1 MHLAPT
7 ERQQR
12 LRAELRTYFRSLM
25 PDGPPPADDPARQR
39 AVLRRIGADG
49 LLGLGWPVAYG
60 GQGRGA
66 DEQFVFF
73 DEAYRAGAP
82 VSMVTLNTVGPTL
95 MKYGSE
101 EQKDFFLPR
110 ILSGDL
116 VFAIGYSEPSAGTDL
131 ASLRTRAVRAGA
143 RAGARTGAV
152 QARALREGE
161 GEGGGKGGGKGDG
174 ERGGGG
180 DADGDGGDGCRR
192 EGAGY
197 YGGEGA
203 GDGDGD
209 GGGGY
214 GREGAGYRGDGG
226 EGAGYGGEGDWLID
240 GQKIFTSNAQNADW
254 IWLACRTDPDAPKHQ
269 GISIL
274 LVPTDA
280 PGFSWTPIETV
291 GGQTTTATYY
301 DGTRVPAGNLVGEKN
316 GGWGLITNQL
326 NHERVALAA
335 IGMQA
340 EDFYAAALEAART
353 PDPVTGRRRIDE
365 PWVRFQLAEVHAR
378 LAASRLLNWRLV
390 GDVGAGRL
398 APGDASGVK
407 VAGTE
412 SAVAVYRMCQH
423 IVGADALVR
432 SGSPGV
438 FGDGELERMNRA
450 AQINTFGGGVSEVQ
464 REIVATMRLGMKRGR
479 R

>member
-12 LRAELRTYFRSLM
+12 LRAELRAYFRALM
-25 PDGPPPADDPARQR
+25 PVGRPALSDPSDPAGSPGPSDPSARR
-39 AVLRRIGADG
+39 TLLRRIGADG
-49 LLGLGWPVAYG
+49 LLGLGWPVEYG

-82 VSMVTLNTVGPTL
+82 ISMVTLNTVGPTL

-101 EQKDFFLPR
+101 HQKNFFLPR
-110 ILSGDL
+110 ILRGEL
-116 VFAIGYSEPSAGTDL
+116 VFAIGYTEPSAGTDL
-131 ASLRTRAVRAGA
+131 ASLRTRAVR
-143 RAGARTGAV
+143 
-152 QARALREGE
+152 E
-161 GEGGGKGGGKGDG
+161 GDG
-174 ERGGGG
+174 WR
-180 DADGDGGDGCRR
+180 
-192 EGAGY
+192 
-197 YGGEGA
+197 
-203 GDGDGD
+203 
-209 GGGGY
+209 
-214 GREGAGYRGDGG
+214 
-226 EGAGYGGEGDWLID
+226 ID
-240 GQKIFTSNAQNADW
+240 GQKVFTSGAQHADW
-254 IWLACRTDPDAPKHQ
+254 IWLACRTDPEAPKHR
-269 GISIL
+269 GISIV

-301 DGTRVPAGNLVGEKN
+301 EGVHVPAENLVGAEHE
-316 GGWGLITNQL
+316 GWSLITSQL

-335 IGMQA
+335 VGMQA
-340 EDFYAAALEAART
+340 EDFHAAALTAART

-365 PWVRFQLAEVHAR
+365 PWVRAQLAEAHAR
-378 LAASRLLNWRLV
+378 LAATRLLNWRLV

-423 IVGADALVR
+423 ALGTDGLAGLVR
-432 SGSPGV
+432 SGSPGA
-438 FGDGELERMNRA
+438 FEDGELERLNRA

-464 REIVATMRLGMKRGR
+464 REIVATMRLGLRRGR

>member
-12 LRAELRTYFRSLM
+12 LRAELRTYFRDLM
-25 PDGPPPADDPARQR
+25 PDGPPPADDPGSQR
-39 AVLRRIGADG
+39 ALLRRIGADG
-49 LLGLGWPVAYG
+49 MLGLGWPVAYG

-101 EQKDFFLPR
+101 EQKDYFLPR

-131 ASLRTRAVRAGA
+131 ASLRTRAVR
-143 RAGARTGAV
+143 
-152 QARALREGE
+152 
-161 GEGGGKGGGKGDG
+161 EGGH
-174 ERGGGG
+174 
-180 DADGDGGDGCRR
+180 
-192 EGAGY
+192 
-197 YGGEGA
+197 
-203 GDGDGD
+203 
-209 GGGGY
+209 
-214 GREGAGYRGDGG
+214 
-226 EGAGYGGEGDWLID
+226 WVID

-269 GISIL
+269 GISII
-274 LVPTDA
+274 LVPTEA

-291 GGQTTTATYY
+291 GGLTTTATYY
-301 DGTRVPAGNLVGEKN
+301 DGIRVPAANLVGEEN

-340 EDFYAAALEAART
+340 EDFYAAALKAART
-353 PDPVTGRRRIDE
+353 PDPVTGRRRVDE
-365 PWVRFQLAEVHAR
+365 PWVRFQLAEAHA
-378 LAASRLLNWRLV
+378 LMAASRLLNWRLV

-407 VAGTE
+407 VVGTE
-412 SAVAVYRMCQH
+412 SAVAVYRICQQ

-432 SGSPGV
+432 SGSPGA

-464 REIVATMRLGMKRGR
+464 REIVATMRLGMRRGR

>member
-12 LRAELRTYFRSLM
+12 LRAELRTYFRDLM
-25 PDGPPPADDPARQR
+25 PDGPPPADDPVRQR
-39 AVLRRIGADG
+39 ALLRRIGADG

-95 MKYGSE
+95 MKFGSE
-101 EQKDFFLPR
+101 EQKAFFLPR

-131 ASLRTRAVRAGA
+131 ASLRTRAVREPGGSAGPAGA
-143 RAGARTGAV
+143 
-152 QARALREGE
+152 
-161 GEGGGKGGGKGDG
+161 EGGHW
-174 ERGGGG
+174 R
-180 DADGDGGDGCRR
+180 
-192 EGAGY
+192 
-197 YGGEGA
+197 
-203 GDGDGD
+203 
-209 GGGGY
+209 
-214 GREGAGYRGDGG
+214 
-226 EGAGYGGEGDWLID
+226 ID

-254 IWLACRTDPDAPKHQ
+254 IWLACRTDSDAPKHQ

-280 PGFSWTPIETV
+280 SGFSWTPIETV

-301 DGTRVPAGNLVGEKN
+301 DGIRVPAGNLVGEEN

-353 PDPVTGRRRIDE
+353 PDPVTGRRRVDE

-390 GDVGAGRL
+390 GDVGVGGP

-407 VAGTE
+407 VMGTE

-432 SGSPGV
+432 SGSPGA
-438 FGDGELERMNRA
+438 FGAGELERMNRA

>member
-7 ERQQR
+7 ERQRR
-12 LRAELRTYFRSLM
+12 LRAELRTYFRDLM
-25 PDGPPPADDPARQR
+25 PDGPPSPADSGSCSGSDSGSEPGEPGASDRQR
-39 AVLRRIGADG
+39 ALLRRIGADG
-49 LLGLGWPVAYG
+49 WLGLGWPVAYG

-95 MKYGSE
+95 MKYGTE
-101 EQKDFFLPR
+101 EQKDYFLPR
-110 ILSGDL
+110 ILRGEL

-131 ASLRTRAVRAGA
+131 ASLRTRAVRH
-143 RAGARTGAV
+143 
-152 QARALREGE
+152 
-161 GEGGGKGGGKGDG
+161 
-174 ERGGGG
+174 
-180 DADGDGGDGCRR
+180 
-192 EGAGY
+192 
-197 YGGEGA
+197 
-203 GDGDGD
+203 GDGDG
-209 GGGGY
+209 
-214 GREGAGYRGDGG
+214 E
-226 EGAGYGGEGDWLID
+226 WLVD
-240 GQKIFTSNAQNADW
+240 GQKVFTSNAQQADW
-254 IWLACRTDPDAPKHQ
+254 IWLACRTDPDAPKHK

-274 LVPTDA
+274 LVPTDD
-280 PGFSWTPIETV
+280 PGFSWTPIATV
-291 GGQTTTATYY
+291 GGLTTTATYY
-301 DGTRVPAGNLVGEKN
+301 DGIRVPAANLVGEEN

-340 EDFYAAALEAART
+340 EDFYAAALAAART
-353 PDPVTGRRRIDE
+353 PDPVTGRRRVDE
-365 PWVRFQLAEVHAR
+365 PWVRSRLAEVHAR
-378 LAASRLLNWRLV
+378 LAATRLLNWRLV

-407 VAGTE
+407 VVGTE
-412 SAVAVYRMCQH
+412 SAVAVYRMCQE
-423 IVGADALVR
+423 IVGSDALVR

-464 REIVATMRLGMKRGR
+464 REIVATMRLGMTRGR

>member
-1 MHLAPT
+1 VHLAPT
-7 ERQQR
+7 ERQRR
-12 LRAELRTYFRSLM
+12 LRAELRTYFRDLM
-25 PDGPPPADDPARQR
+25 PDGPPTSADPVAPGVPEQQR
-39 AVLRRIGADG
+39 ALLRRIGADG
-49 LLGLGWPVAYG
+49 WLGLGWPVAYG

-95 MKYGSE
+95 MKFGTE
-101 EQKDFFLPR
+101 EQKEYFLPR
-110 ILSGDL
+110 ILRGEL

-131 ASLRTRAVRAGA
+131 ASLRTRAVR
-143 RAGARTGAV
+143 V
-152 QARALREGE
+152 EGE
-161 GEGGGKGGGKGDG
+161 RSPASEQGPGGAG
-174 ERGGGG
+174 RGGG
-180 DADGDGGDGCRR
+180 D
-192 EGAGY
+192 E
-197 YGGEGA
+197 
-203 GDGDGD
+203 
-209 GGGGY
+209 
-214 GREGAGYRGDGG
+214 
-226 EGAGYGGEGDWLID
+226 WLVD
-240 GQKIFTSNAQNADW
+240 GQKVFTSNAQQADW
-254 IWLACRTDPDAPKHQ
+254 IWLACRTDPDAPKHK

-280 PGFSWTPIETV
+280 PGFSWTPIATV
-291 GGQTTTATYY
+291 GGLTTTATYY
-301 DGTRVPAGNLVGEKN
+301 DGIRVPAASLVGEEN

-340 EDFYAAALEAART
+340 EDFYAAALAAART
-353 PDPVTGRRRIDE
+353 PDPVTGRRRVDE
-365 PWVRFQLAEVHAR
+365 PWVRSRLAEVHAR
-378 LAASRLLNWRLV
+378 LAATRLLNWRLV

-407 VAGTE
+407 VVGTE
-412 SAVAVYRMCQH
+412 SAVAVYRMCQE
-423 IVGADALVR
+423 IVGSDALVR

-464 REIVATMRLGMKRGR
+464 REIVATMRLGMTRGR

>member
-12 LRAELRTYFRSLM
+12 LRAELRTYFRDLM
-25 PDGPPPADDPARQR
+25 PDGPPPADDPGRQR
-39 AVLRRIGADG
+39 ALLRRIGADG
-49 LLGLGWPVAYG
+49 LLGIGWPVAYG

-101 EQKDFFLPR
+101 AQKEYFLPR
-110 ILSGDL
+110 VLSGDL

-131 ASLRTRAVRAGA
+131 ASLRTRAVR
-143 RAGARTGAV
+143 
-152 QARALREGE
+152 EGE
-161 GEGGGKGGGKGDG
+161 S
-174 ERGGGG
+174 
-180 DADGDGGDGCRR
+180 
-192 EGAGY
+192 
-197 YGGEGA
+197 
-203 GDGDGD
+203 
-209 GGGGY
+209 
-214 GREGAGYRGDGG
+214 
-226 EGAGYGGEGDWLID
+226 WLID
-240 GQKIFTSNAQNADW
+240 GQKIFTSNAQHADW
-254 IWLACRTDPDAPKHQ
+254 IWLACRTDPDAPKHR
-269 GISIL
+269 GISIV

-291 GGQTTTATYY
+291 GGLTTTATYY
-301 DGTRVPAGNLVGEKN
+301 DGIRVPSSNLVGEEN
-316 GGWGLITNQL
+316 GGWDLITNQL

-340 EDFYAAALEAART
+340 EDFYGAALRAART
-353 PDPVTGRRRIDE
+353 PDPVTGRRRVDE
-365 PWVRFQLAEVHAR
+365 PWVRFRLAEVHAR

-412 SAVAVYRMCQH
+412 SAVASYRMCQEV
-423 IVGADALVR
+423 VGAQALVR

-464 REIVATMRLGMKRGR
+464 REIVATMRLGMTRGR

>member
-7 ERQQR
+7 ERQRR
-12 LRAELRTYFRSLM
+12 LRAELRTYFAALM
-25 PDGPPPADDPARQR
+25 PDGPPGADDPEGQR
-39 AVLRRIGADG
+39 ALLRRIGADG
-49 LLGLGWPVAYG
+49 WLGLGWPVEYG

-101 EQKDFFLPR
+101 EQKAAFLPG
-110 ILSGDL
+110 ILRGEI

-131 ASLRTRAVRAGA
+131 ASLRTRAIR
-143 RAGARTGAV
+143 RPPET
-152 QARALREGE
+152 ETE
-161 GEGGGKGGGKGDG
+161 TETEKETETETEGGAEAEGDV
-174 ERGGGG
+174 GG
-180 DADGDGGDGCRR
+180 DAGG
-192 EGAGY
+192 GAG
-197 YGGEGA
+197 GGA
-203 GDGDGD
+203 GG
-209 GGGGY
+209 
-214 GREGAGYRGDGG
+214 
-226 EGAGYGGEGDWLID
+226 WLID
-240 GQKIFTSNAQNADW
+240 GQKIFTSNAHNADW
-254 IWLACRTDPDAPKHQ
+254 IWLACRTDPEAPKHR
-269 GISIL
+269 GISII

-291 GGQTTTATYY
+291 GGQRTTATYY
-301 DGTRVPAGNLVGEKN
+301 DGVRVPAGHLVGAEN
-316 GGWGLITNQL
+316 EGWSLITNQL

-340 EDFYAAALEAART
+340 EEFYAAVLTAART
-353 PDPVTGRRRIDE
+353 PDRVTGRRRVDE
-365 PWVRFQLAEVHAR
+365 PWVRSQLAEAHAR
-378 LAASRLLNWRLV
+378 LAATRLLSWRLV

-407 VAGTE
+407 VVGTE
-412 SAVAVYRMCQH
+412 STVAVYRICQH
-423 IVGADALVR
+423 IAGTDGPTGLAGMVR

-438 FGDGELERMNRA
+438 FGDGELERLNRA

-464 REIVATMRLGMKRGR
+464 REIVATMRLGMTRGR